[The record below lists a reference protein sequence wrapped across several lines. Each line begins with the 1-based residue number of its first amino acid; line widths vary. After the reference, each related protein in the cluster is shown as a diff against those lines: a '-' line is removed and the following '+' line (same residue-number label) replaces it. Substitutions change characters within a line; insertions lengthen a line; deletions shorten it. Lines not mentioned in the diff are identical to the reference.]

1 VNNGDIKRKTKMM
14 TISKFLL
21 ASVAAVALCHSHA
34 AQAQNTFPSK
44 TITVIV
50 PFAAGGAS
58 DIIARLVGKSL
69 GETLGQQVIIE
80 NVGGAGG
87 TAGAARLAKSEPDG
101 HTLLVH
107 HLAITA
113 SASLYKALPYKASE
127 AFAPIGL
134 INSGPYVIT
143 ARLGFPANNA
153 QEMLA
158 HIKRENGKVTMA
170 HSGIGAGSHLCAT
183 LLSQAIGA
191 DVNQIAYRGASQSTQ
206 DIISENVDLLCEQTV
221 TALPH
226 LEGKKMKGFA
236 VTSITP
242 VAQLPGIPTLD
253 QAGVK
258 GFDLTNWHGLYA
270 PQGTPQPVI
279 EKLNAALQKALA
291 DKEVQE
297 KFATL
302 GTEIFPPAERTPAA
316 HATKFQS
323 ELARWTEVTKKAGI
337 QPQ

>member
-1 VNNGDIKRKTKMM
+1 MGVEPLRLVLSAI
-14 TISKFLL
+14 
-21 ASVAAVALCHSHA
+21 AVATSAASAHA
-34 AQAQNTFPSK
+34 QGAYPVK
-44 TITVIV
+44 PITMIV
-50 PFAAGGAS
+50 PFAAGGAT
-58 DIIARLVGKSL
+58 DIIARLVGKSI

-87 TAGAARLAKSEPDG
+87 TAGAARLAKADADG

-113 SASLYKALPYKASE
+113 SASLYKALPYKADS
-127 AFAPIGL
+127 AFEPIGL
-134 INSGPYVIT
+134 INAGPYVIT
-143 ARLGFPANNA
+143 ARLGFPANTA
-153 QEMLA
+153 EEMIA
-158 HIKRENGKVTMA
+158 HIQKQSGKVTMA

-191 DVNQIAYRGASQSTQ
+191 EVNQIAYRGAAQSTQ

-242 VAQLPGIPTLD
+242 VAQLPGLPTLD
-253 QAGVK
+253 KAGVK

-270 PQGTPQPVI
+270 PKGTPASVI
-279 EKLNAALQKALA
+279 ATLNAALQKALA
-291 DKEVQE
+291 DKEIQVRFE
-297 KFATL
+297 AL
-302 GTEIFPPAERTPAA
+302 GTELFPVAERTPAA
-316 HATKFQS
+316 HAAKFTA
-323 ELARWTEVTKKAGI
+323 ELARWAEVTKKAGI
-337 QPQ
+337 QLQ

>member
-1 VNNGDIKRKTKMM
+1 MM
-14 TISKFLL
+14 MSSSSIFAT
-21 ASVAAVALCHSHA
+21 SVAAVALFLPYA
-34 AQAQNTFPSK
+34 AQAQAEYPSK
-44 TITVIV
+44 TINLIV

-58 DIIARLVGKSL
+58 DIIARLVGKSI

-87 TAGAARLAKSEPDG
+87 TAGAGRLAKAEPDG
-101 HTLLVH
+101 YTLLVH
-107 HLAITA
+107 HLAIAA
-113 SASLYKALPYKASE
+113 SASLYKALPYKANE
-127 AFAPIGL
+127 AFAPVGL

-191 DVNQIAYRGASQSTQ
+191 EVNQIAYRGASQSTQ
-206 DIISENVDLLCEQTV
+206 DIISGNVDLLCEQTV

-226 LEGKKMKGFA
+226 LEGKKVKGFA

-242 VAQLPGIPTLD
+242 VSQLPDLPTLD

-270 PQGTPQPVI
+270 PQGTPLSVI

-291 DKEVQE
+291 DKDVQG

-302 GTEIFPPAERTPAA
+302 GTELFPPAERTPAA
-316 HATKFQS
+316 HAAKFQA
-323 ELARWTEVTKKAGI
+323 ELLRWAEVTKKAGI

>member
-1 VNNGDIKRKTKMM
+1 VRLILSAM
-14 TISKFLL
+14 TLVTST
-21 ASVAAVALCHSHA
+21 ALGF
-34 AQAQNTFPSK
+34 AQGAYPVK
-44 TITVIV
+44 PITLIV

-87 TAGAARLAKSEPDG
+87 TAGAARLAKAEPDG

-113 SASLYKALPYKASE
+113 SASLYKALPYKAES
-127 AFAPIGL
+127 AFEPVGL
-134 INSGPYVIT
+134 INAGPYVIT
-143 ARLGFPANNA
+143 ARLGFPANTA

-158 HIKRENGKVTMA
+158 YIKSQNGKVTMA

-191 DVNQIAYRGASQSTQ
+191 EVNQIAYRGASQSTQ
-206 DIISENVDLLCEQTV
+206 DIIAENVDLLCEQTV

-226 LEGKKMKGFA
+226 LESKKMKGFA

-242 VAQLPGIPTLD
+242 VEQLPGLPTLD

-270 PQGTPQPVI
+270 PKGTPVSVI
-279 EKLNAALQKALA
+279 TTLNAALQKALA
-291 DKEVQE
+291 DKEIQARFE
-297 KFATL
+297 TI
-302 GTEIFPPAERTPAA
+302 GTELFPPAERTPAA
-316 HATKFQS
+316 HAAKFAA
-323 ELARWTEVTKKAGI
+323 ELARWAEVTKKAGI

>member
-1 VNNGDIKRKTKMM
+1 MRYSN
-14 TISKFLL
+14 FLA
-21 ASVAAVALCHSHA
+21 ASVAVTLSLPTAVR
-34 AQAQNTFPSK
+34 AQAVYPNKP
-44 TITVIV
+44 ITMIV

-58 DIIARLVGKSL
+58 DIIARLVGKSI

-87 TAGAARLAKSEPDG
+87 TAGAARLAKAEPDG

-113 SASLYKALPYKASE
+113 SASLYKALPYKADE
-127 AFAPIGL
+127 AFIPVGL

-143 ARLGFPANNA
+143 ARLGFPANTA
-153 QEMLA
+153 EEMLA

-191 DVNQIAYRGASQSTQ
+191 EVNQIAYRGASQSTQ
-206 DIISENVDLLCEQTV
+206 DIVSGNVDLLCEQTV

-242 VAQLPGIPTLD
+242 VSQLPDLPTLD
-253 QAGVK
+253 KAGVK

-270 PQGTPQPVI
+270 PKGTPVAVI
-279 EKLNAALQKALA
+279 EKLNAALQKAFSEKDL
-291 DKEVQE
+291 QE
-297 KFATL
+297 KFVTL
-302 GTEIFPPAERTPAA
+302 GTELFPVAQRTPAA
-316 HATKFQS
+316 HAAKFQA
-323 ELARWTEVTKKAGI
+323 ELLRWAEVTKKAGI